1 MHLSLLVQPPAV
13 GGDPFGIPTSGGE
26 RAPSDPFG
34 GGGGSHDNSKT
45 PPSSDPFA
53 DPFGSDSFG
62 SAGWSGD
69 SLAATAPTAH
79 GVSSSTPK
87 GTKIPKVCT
96 CVSAHYYCVA
106 EFGAVSS
113 TIWYGVVIRTETT

>member
-69 SLAATAPTAH
+69 SLAATAKLRRKEEEDLARAIKE
-79 GVSSSTPK
+79 SL
-87 GTKIPKVCT
+87 KIAKK
-96 CVSAHYYCVA
+96 
-106 EFGAVSS
+106 
-113 TIWYGVVIRTETT
+113 

>member
-1 MHLSLLVQPPAV
+1 MASAYFSSTTAAALPYSHYTSLLVQPPAA
-13 GGDPFGIPTSGGE
+13 GGDPFGVPTSGGE
-26 RAPSDPFG
+26 WAPSDPFG

-69 SLAATAPTAH
+69 SLAATASTAT

-87 GTKIPKVCT
+87 GTKIPKVC
-96 CVSAHYYCVA
+96 VHM
-106 EFGAVSS
+106 
-113 TIWYGVVIRTETT
+113 

>member
-1 MHLSLLVQPPAV
+1 MHISHQPHAAAALPYSYYTSLLVQPPAA
-13 GGDPFGIPTSGGE
+13 GGDPFGVPTSGGE
-26 RAPSDPFG
+26 WA
-34 GGGGSHDNSKT
+34 
-45 PPSSDPFA
+45 SSDPFA

-69 SLAATAPTAH
+69 SLAATASAT

-87 GTKIPKVCT
+87 ETKIPKVCT